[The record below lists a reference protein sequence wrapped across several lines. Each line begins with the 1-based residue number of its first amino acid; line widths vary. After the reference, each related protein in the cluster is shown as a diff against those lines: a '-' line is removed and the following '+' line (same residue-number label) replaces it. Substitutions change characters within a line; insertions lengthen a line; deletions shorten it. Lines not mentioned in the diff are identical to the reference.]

1 MLEQRNKTHAKMNT
15 CTRLV
20 IGVAF
25 FLIGV
30 FAQIPL
36 ADQLKCRLCN
46 NALELRDCTK
56 QAICDN
62 RTEECYMEQ
71 VLTETFNTVYRGGCQ
86 SRDRCKGGTPVAIGK
101 REELIGCSQCCSYA
115 DDCNKRLCGIR
126 PENTTTGQCYF
137 CDLSKSVQAS
147 VTDPRDCITLTTCD
161 TDQVCSVHN
170 EFHPGSATT
179 FRYGCQN
186 KYICRVLMRN
196 VFEFMLRCAGISSAE
211 CQHDSVLCDVCC
223 GDGACNYDDC
233 RILKGRLFQLWTAG
247 KLNNDTLQV
256 IP

>member
-1 MLEQRNKTHAKMNT
+1 MHT

-62 RTEECYMEQ
+62 RTEECYMDQ

-86 SRDRCKGGTPVAIGK
+86 SRDRCKGGTPVLIGKREELIGK
-101 REELIGCSQCCSYA
+101 REELIGCSQCCSND
-115 DDCNKRLCGIR
+115 DDCNRRLCGIR
-126 PENTTTGQCYF
+126 PDYTNVTQCYF
-137 CDLSKSVQAS
+137 CDSSKSDQAS
-147 VTDPRDCITLTTCD
+147 VSKPSDCITLTTCD
-161 TDQVCSVHN
+161 TDQVCYAHN
-170 EFHPGSATT
+170 EYHPGSAMT
-179 FRYGCQN
+179 FKYGCQN
-186 KYICRVLMRN
+186 KYMCKVLMRN
-196 VFEFMLRCAGISSAE
+196 VFEFMSRCAGSSSAE
-211 CQHDSVLCDVCC
+211 CQHDSVNCDVCC
-223 GDGACNYDDC
+223 GDGGCNYDDC
-233 RILKGRLFQLWTAG
+233 KQIKARHYNLWVLG